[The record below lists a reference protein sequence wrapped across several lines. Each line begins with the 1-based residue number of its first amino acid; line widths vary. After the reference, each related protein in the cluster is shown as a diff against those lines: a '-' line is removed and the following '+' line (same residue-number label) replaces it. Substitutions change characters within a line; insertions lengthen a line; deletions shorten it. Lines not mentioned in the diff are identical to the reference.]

1 MLYSEIKE
9 RESILQLVN
18 ATVSQELIIPLT
30 DIIKQVSQLEML
42 LSFLASLIIIL
53 KLEKGLQ

>member
-18 ATVSQELIIPLT
+18 ARVSQEWINPLT

-53 KLEKGLQ
+53 KLEKGL

>member
-18 ATVSQELIIPLT
+18 ATVSQELINPLT

-53 KLEKGLQ
+53 KLEKGL